1 MFGQRETNLLQR
13 TIPVVAGIIG
23 VACCLLALMDMRSQ
37 QVSERAP
44 AKPAMDAIAGQQ
56 EPHRMRG
63 WQVRR
68 RDTNGATQRV
78 QPVASGLS

>member
-1 MFGQRETNLLQR
+1 
-13 TIPVVAGIIG
+13 
-23 VACCLLALMDMRSQ
+23 MDMRSQ
-37 QVSERAP
+37 QASERAP

-78 QPVASGLS
+78 QPLASGLS